1 MPIRNTLRRT
11 SSRSQPLLAA
21 LLAGFLLAA
30 SGLHA
35 APGGSEA
42 SRFHD
47 DARGRLARNDAAGA
61 IVQAQNALQKEPGLL
76 AAQVLLGQAL
86 LKDGQA
92 AAAEAQFEKALQN
105 GARLEDVALP
115 YGQALMMF
123 GNSEKLL
130 QRIPADGLRP
140 TLRAEVLAMRA
151 TAHTDVG
158 DMLRKLAARG
168 ITPPILQSSNAAE
181 GADAENETF
190 IGRYRGRVRH
200 L

>member
-1 MPIRNTLRRT
+1 MRP
-11 SSRSQPLLAA
+11 QPLLAA
-21 LLAGFLLAA
+21 LLAGALLAA

-35 APGGSEA
+35 APGSEA

-92 AAAEAQFEKALQN
+92 AAAEAQFEKALQK

-130 QRIPADGLRP
+130 QRIPADGLP
-140 TLRAEVLAMRA
+140 STLRAEVLAMRA
-151 TAHTDVG
+151 TAHADLG
-158 DMLRKLAARG
+158 DMPAAFRAVQQARAADARSLSPLRAEIDLSLRQRDGARARQALAAALAIAPG
-168 ITPPILQSSNAAE
+168 
-181 GADAENETF
+181 
-190 IGRYRGRVRH
+190 
-200 L
+200 